1 MTGERLFKSDTDSQ
15 TLSKILS
22 DDITPPSRRAPEVSS
37 ALDGV
42 VLRGLNR
49 EPSKRFSSAQEM
61 ALALDSAIRLATST
75 EVGEWVCRVA
85 QPALTERARIVAE
98 IERAGDTGIRLGSSA
113 PPVAPTPSHPQDF
126 PRDLPTARMKGPDL
140 RALRAPTPGETPST
154 TRPATWVRK
163 PASVSTK
170 TSVALFSIDDGEYQE
185 LMRDDFVKTA
195 RGYGFPARAYRA
207 DNDSDK
213 QVAQIRQCL
222 REPPDQ
228 RPTVVMVAPVREIQL
243 LSAAHEAARLGVGW
257 VVLNGWSDYL
267 NHLRAEFPDLPIFS
281 IMADQKE
288 IGRIQGRQIASLL
301 QSRGELV
308 YIQGPMGTSQTVRRY
323 AGLQEILQ
331 GSSVD
336 VFTTHSDWT
345 REGGARAM
353 REWGRVFHGRELPS
367 FVVGAQNDA
376 MAMGARDTV
385 AEFTR
390 ERSNFSVDSVSFSG
404 CDGSPSFGQ
413 RLVIDGKLSATVI
426 QPVCSGRAIG
436 EIAAMLHGG
445 PRLPAMIELKPQPF
459 PEPHLAARSSQR
471 K

>member
-1 MTGERLFKSDTDSQ
+1 
-15 TLSKILS
+15 
-22 DDITPPSRRAPEVSS
+22 
-37 ALDGV
+37 
-42 VLRGLNR
+42 
-49 EPSKRFSSAQEM
+49 
-61 ALALDSAIRLATST
+61 
-75 EVGEWVCRVA
+75 
-85 QPALTERARIVAE
+85 
-98 IERAGDTGIRLGSSA
+98 
-113 PPVAPTPSHPQDF
+113 
-126 PRDLPTARMKGPDL
+126 MKGPEL
-140 RALRAPTPGETPST
+140 RTPRAPTLHETPSAT
-154 TRPATWVRK
+154 QPATWARK
-163 PASVSTK
+163 PASVRMNAS
-170 TSVALFSIDDGEYQE
+170 SERCCLALFSIDDGEYQE
-185 LMRDDFVKTA
+185 LMRDDFVRTA

-228 RPTVVMVAPVREIQL
+228 RPTVLMVAPIREIQL
-243 LSAAHEAARLGVGW
+243 LSTAYEAARLGVGW

-267 NHLRAEFPDLPIFS
+267 NQLRAEFPDLPIFS

-288 IGRIQGRQIASLL
+288 IGRIQGLQIVSLL
-301 QSRGELV
+301 RSRGELV

-336 VFTTHSDWT
+336 VFTTHGDWT
-345 REGGARAM
+345 REGGAHAM
-353 REWGRVFHGRELPS
+353 REWGRVFRGGQLPS

-390 ERSNFSVDSVSFSG
+390 ERSNFSLDAVSFSG
-404 CDGSPSFGQ
+404 CDGSPAFGQ
-413 RLVIDGKLSATVI
+413 RLVIDGKLSSTVI
-426 QPVCSGRAIG
+426 QPVCSGRAIA

-459 PEPHLAARSSQR
+459 PEHLAARPSPR